1 MEEEAVNDTPSM
13 SPIHPGE
20 VLLHEYLEPFGV
32 TQHKLAVAIGVP
44 PRRINEIVHGKR
56 RISADTALRLGGW
69 CFSRK
74 VTKRTDDQGVYQC
87 VSLYVIS
94 VFLAQRRLAP
104 AS

>member
-1 MEEEAVNDTPSM
+1 MASGVLM
-13 SPIHPGE
+13 SDGR
-20 VLLHEYLEPFGV
+20 VV
-32 TQHKLAVAIGVP
+32 TGLSSRLIALAPAARGP
-44 PRRINEIVHGKR
+44 
-56 RISADTALRLGGW
+56 LGGW
-69 CFSRK
+69 LFFAK